1 MSARPAIRDGHGAA
15 AGRLLPFLIVQ
26 TGTTLP
32 ALRRRRGDFAHWFRV
47 GMRLPAHAVATV
59 RVDLGDALPDP
70 TRYAGVVVSGSG
82 AMVTQK
88 QAWSEATAAWL
99 APIVTDAVVP
109 VLGVC
114 YGHQLLAHALGG
126 RVDYNPRGREIGRRF
141 VSSLPA
147 AADDVLFEP
156 MRAGFH
162 AQLTHQQS
170 VLDMPAGAVVLARSD
185 LDPHQAARFGPRAWG
200 VQFHPEFS
208 AHAIAGYVRGRAD
221 ALRAEG
227 IDDSILLREAGPA
240 AAARRLLRRFAR
252 LAREGLI

>member
-1 MSARPAIRDGHGAA
+1 MSTAPAHLRRNPAPADEV
-15 AGRLLPFLIVQ
+15 LPFLIVQ

-47 GMRLPAHAVATV
+47 GMRLPARDVATV
-59 RVDLGDALPDP
+59 RVDLGDTLPDP
-70 TRYAGVVVSGSG
+70 SRYAGIVVSGSG

-88 QAWSEATAAWL
+88 QPWSEATAAWL
-99 APIVTDAVVP
+99 APIVADAIVP

-147 AADDVLFEP
+147 ADDDVLFRP
-156 MRAGFH
+156 LRDGFH

-170 VLDMPAGAVVLARSD
+170 VLDMPAGAVVLAHSD
-185 LDPHQAARFGPRAWG
+185 LDPHQAARFGARAWG

-208 AHAIAGYVRGRAD
+208 AHAITGYVRGRAE

-227 IDDSILLREAGPA
+227 IDDRLLLREAGPA
-240 AAARRLLRRFAR
+240 AAARRLLQRFAR
-252 LAREGLI
+252 LTREGRI